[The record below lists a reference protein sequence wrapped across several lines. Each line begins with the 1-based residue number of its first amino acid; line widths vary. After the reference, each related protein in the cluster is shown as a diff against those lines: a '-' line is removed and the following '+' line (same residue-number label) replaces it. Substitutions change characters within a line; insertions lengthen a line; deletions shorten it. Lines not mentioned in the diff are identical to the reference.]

1 MKRSHEMKKI
11 KFTSAGI
18 LMIFI
23 GSTMGDSENLLAPLL
38 IIAVG
43 AALVLIGKKRGELN
57 E

>member
-1 MKRSHEMKKI
+1 MKMKK
-11 KFTSAGI
+11 TAAAGI
-18 LMIFI
+18 MLVFI
-23 GSTMGDSENLLAPLL
+23 GSTLADSENLLVPLL

>member
-1 MKRSHEMKKI
+1 MKKI